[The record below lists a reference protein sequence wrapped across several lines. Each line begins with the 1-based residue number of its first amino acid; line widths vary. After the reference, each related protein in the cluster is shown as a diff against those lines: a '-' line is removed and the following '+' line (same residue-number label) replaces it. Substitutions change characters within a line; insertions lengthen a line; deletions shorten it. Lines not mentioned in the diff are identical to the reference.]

1 MVGPL
6 GVDAVVVA
14 GALSVGCALG
24 DCVESDAPEDVATG
38 VGASWARVKVVTE
51 SRAAVEEVDSFRA
64 GLCVNWVGTE
74 TALWLCAI
82 LEAAIAAGVPSRTV
96 IAILNATVWRRFEFM
111 FCGLPSL
118 LTCSSEGTLKLITV
132 KVLCA

>member
-1 MVGPL
+1 M
-6 GVDAVVVA
+6 
-14 GALSVGCALG
+14 
-24 DCVESDAPEDVATG
+24 E
-38 VGASWARVKVVTE
+38 VVTE